1 MVSLDQ
7 AGKSALLSVGVAL
20 IYLGLDFVQQGL
32 ILPEGVVLIV
42 LGLVLVVAYTLL
54 VERQATQAAV
64 QRIVEIAENEGKPD
78 EH

>member
-1 MVSLDQ
+1 M
-7 AGKSALLSVGVAL
+7 SVGVAL